1 MAAPI
6 LDYQPSLQDKLMTGD
21 EQDSSSFLRLYFC
34 FLAFVFVRNCINI
47 CIYTINHLFE
57 ASIWCGMKIEEI
69 HQTHLFVTGILLQD
83 IICRLSFSLFAFLTL
98 YQPSLW
104 GRTTPFE
111 WFVTGGAFRFLF
123 FLVFPGIP
131 LVKNTKMSQI
141 LTLSRV

>member
-111 WFVTGGAFRFLF
+111 WFVRGGIVRGVGHHHHYHHHDRTRHNSFCW
-123 FLVFPGIP
+123 
-131 LVKNTKMSQI
+131 
-141 LTLSRV
+141 